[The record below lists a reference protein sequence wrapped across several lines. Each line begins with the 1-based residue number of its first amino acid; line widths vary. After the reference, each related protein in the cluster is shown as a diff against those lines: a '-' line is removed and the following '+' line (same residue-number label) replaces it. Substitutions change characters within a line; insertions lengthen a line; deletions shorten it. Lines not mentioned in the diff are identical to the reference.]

1 VSVLQQEKILLD
13 EQVYELNDATSKLK
27 EKLKLADSF
36 KKKLAAADK
45 DLKRKHNMLIG
56 KTH

>member
-1 VSVLQQEKILLD
+1 M
-13 EQVYELNDATSKLK
+13 NDATSKLK

-45 DLKRKHNMLIG
+45 DLKRKHNMLVG
-56 KTH
+56 KTN